1 MPDLLSAS
9 DLLVLRTEWIG
20 YLIDRRVEWGT
31 APKVGASASAGASSL
46 QLAGL
51 GTGTSRRGATFSVT
65 ATGARYTVTADQS
78 ITAGAATVSISP
90 VLVANV
96 TTNDLLSVDWKRVG
110 AVARVFDR
118 LAFEDVHLQDL
129 ALRADQLY
137 GVKIAQARDPLRMR
151 YQAITLLAFRALLTP
166 GSEFREALRIADPSG
181 QGKTELDSLEQRVKE
196 YEAVVADAK
205 LGMKTT
211 SCYR

>member
-20 YLIDRRVEWGT
+20 DLIDRRVEWGT
-31 APKVGASASAGASSL
+31 APKVGASATAGASSL

-51 GTGTSRRGATFSVT
+51 GAGTITRGSTFSVT
-65 ATGARYTVTADQS
+65 ATGARYSVTADQS

-90 VLVANV
+90 VLIANLAK
-96 TTNDLLSVDWKRVG
+96 DDPLSIEWRRVG

-118 LAFEDVHLQDL
+118 LAFEDVHLQDI

-137 GVKIAQARDPLRMR
+137 GAKIAQARDPLRMR
-151 YQAITLLAFRALLTP
+151 YQAVTLLAFRALLTP
-166 GSEFREALRIADPSG
+166 GSEFREALRIADPAG
-181 QGKTELDSLEQRVKE
+181 QGRTELDSLEQRAKE
-196 YEAVVADAK
+196 YEAVVAGAK
-205 LGMKTT
+205 LGMRTT